1 MRLYLLSFALLSS
14 WAFAQLPVP
23 KSKPIIGARHP
34 ALNPE
39 GNQIAFVY
47 RGDIWKAKSTGGQ
60 AKPITFH
67 LEYDGYP
74 VFSPDGNWIAFGSK
88 RHGQFDIFIIPSEG
102 GTPRRLTWHSGHEI
116 PFGWSPD
123 GKKLAF
129 GARRNRPAYEILT
142 VDVSTL
148 KTEVVCED
156 YAILRYPRWSPD
168 GKVMLYSRYGMP
180 WYRPRYRGSA
190 AAQVWTYDLQSNKRS
205 KLLGDARQYLFSQ
218 FMPNGKQILLVTASE
233 PTPTLAKI
241 DEKPVKFTDNSHR
254 APNLWISDLAGN
266 LKQITHFKTD
276 SVRYPSVASKTGD
289 IAFEH
294 DNGIWLL
301 PKKTKS
307 PQQIKLIINSDEK
320 RNAQEHVRAT
330 SGVTEAE
337 PSPNGKTILFGLQ
350 GDIWSI
356 KAIKVKGVNKELD
369 EVAIQHTSWA
379 GDDSDFS
386 WSKDGKKFYFTSD
399 REGNTRIY
407 EYDLDKQI
415 QKPLWNREENIV
427 RLRVSPDGK
436 HLFFWVTGPE
446 GGLHRLTLADQKVKR
461 ILKLPGIH
469 IRGRGGI
476 DYEWSPDEKWIAYT
490 TRTGSSSY
498 NIWIIP
504 SEGGEAKNITQLS
517 ALHSQPTW
525 SVDGKYMYF
534 QSNRSGEGLYRVALQ
549 PDLFRNTDVDQRFVK
564 PSKKPE
570 VKIEFDGISERIQK
584 ISSTN
589 PSSDLNMI
597 SDGRLFFLSEGNVY
611 RSTHDGREVKK
622 LNDGGGRVALRILTN
637 GRGAT
642 FMKSGKMHLM
652 KLDSGSET
660 HVTFTANVIKNT
672 LAKRTAAFYQFWKTY
687 NHRFYDSNFHG
698 RDWVALRKK
707 YLERLPSV
715 DTNDEFA
722 ALLQMMVGELDS
734 SHSELSP
741 ASSNISHRSTPHL
754 GFTIDY
760 SHKGLGLKVKH
771 IPNRAPGSFEK
782 TKLKSGEFVVA
793 IDGKKVSGNEA
804 LFQFLTQKT
813 TRLTTFAVNSKPTT
827 DGARNVTYKLL
838 SSSEWEKLRYEEKVQ
853 ELRRRVEQGA
863 NGKIGYLRISAMGS
877 KDQEKFEREAYE
889 YIQGKDAMIFD
900 VRFNNGGNISDTLID
915 WLERKPHGIYK
926 SRDRE
931 PEVAPSRAWNKPVV
945 VLLNEH
951 SYSNGEMFPYAMR
964 ERGLAKLV
972 GMPTPGYVIWTSTFT
987 LTDGTKARIPGRGVF
1002 RMDGSNMENIGE
1014 KPDFQLWVTPDQ
1026 WLKGEDPQLTKAI
1039 DLLREK
1045 PVNDSR

>member
-1 MRLYLLSFALLSS
+1 
-14 WAFAQLPVP
+14 
-23 KSKPIIGARHP
+23 
-34 ALNPE
+34 
-39 GNQIAFVY
+39 
-47 RGDIWKAKSTGGQ
+47 
-60 AKPITFH
+60 
-67 LEYDGYP
+67 
-74 VFSPDGNWIAFGSK
+74 
-88 RHGQFDIFIIPSEG
+88 
-102 GTPRRLTWHSGHEI
+102 
-116 PFGWSPD
+116 
-123 GKKLAF
+123 
-129 GARRNRPAYEILT
+129 
-142 VDVSTL
+142 
-148 KTEVVCED
+148 
-156 YAILRYPRWSPD
+156 
-168 GKVMLYSRYGMP
+168 
-180 WYRPRYRGSA
+180 
-190 AAQVWTYDLQSNKRS
+190 
-205 KLLGDARQYLFSQ
+205 
-218 FMPNGKQILLVTASE
+218 
-233 PTPTLAKI
+233 
-241 DEKPVKFTDNSHR
+241 
-254 APNLWISDLAGN
+254 
-266 LKQITHFKTD
+266 
-276 SVRYPSVASKTGD
+276 
-289 IAFEH
+289 
-294 DNGIWLL
+294 
-301 PKKTKS
+301 
-307 PQQIKLIINSDEK
+307 
-320 RNAQEHVRAT
+320 
-330 SGVTEAE
+330 
-337 PSPNGKTILFGLQ
+337 
-350 GDIWSI
+350 
-356 KAIKVKGVNKELD
+356 
-369 EVAIQHTSWA
+369 
-379 GDDSDFS
+379 
-386 WSKDGKKFYFTSD
+386 
-399 REGNTRIY
+399 
-407 EYDLDKQI
+407 
-415 QKPLWNREENIV
+415 
-427 RLRVSPDGK
+427 
-436 HLFFWVTGPE
+436 
-446 GGLHRLTLADQKVKR
+446 
-461 ILKLPGIH
+461 
-469 IRGRGGI
+469 
-476 DYEWSPDEKWIAYT
+476 
-490 TRTGSSSY
+490 
-498 NIWIIP
+498 
-504 SEGGEAKNITQLS
+504 
-517 ALHSQPTW
+517 
-525 SVDGKYMYF
+525 
-534 QSNRSGEGLYRVALQ
+534 
-549 PDLFRNTDVDQRFVK
+549 
-564 PSKKPE
+564 
-570 VKIEFDGISERIQK
+570 
-584 ISSTN
+584 
-589 PSSDLNMI
+589 
-597 SDGRLFFLSEGNVY
+597 
-611 RSTHDGREVKK
+611 
-622 LNDGGGRVALRILTN
+622 
-637 GRGAT
+637 
-642 FMKSGKMHLM
+642 M

-760 SHKGLGLKVKH
+760 SHKGLGLKVKY